1 MNVADTADTSYI
13 CTWPKKDTIVR
24 IFVTG
29 FLNFLVPEQEP
40 FTFEHKYA
48 HPHTSVTVLGQKVT
62 LFFVLENNQ
71 C

>member
-1 MNVADTADTSYI
+1 MA
-13 CTWPKKDTIVR
+13 KDTIVR

-62 LFFVLENNQ
+62 LSFVLENNQ